1 MYMDIE
7 AILDDQ
13 VENVSAEN
21 RPPFETTFDYA
32 EFKEDREKANE
43 EWRALGQEG
52 QKQFRGKLKEF
63 YESKGLVPAE
73 DQNFTNSKNLYML
86 DREIQARIG
95 ARSNLDFIALDDLNF
110 PAPALE
116 LLENLEN
123 SDHIRELYKVRK
135 RTTGDERNSGISA
148 DEARRIKNCLK
159 QGRELYLSSR
169 SGPVMVKP
177 LTLFYSLTAYAY
189 SIIILN
195 NPIRFKLDN
204 LPGSHGMNYLPDPI
218 RVQFGGDMPHGTFS
232 DLVSSFPTSLVRTRE
247 SDYAQSNLNSILAFY
262 KNRFTVSAGALLSMV
277 PEIRDYYKIATGRD
291 SRTHPLEVKVVTDRR
306 TTSWE
311 LQIGDGIRR
320 PPLGDVVQSFPNFD
334 ITERYGKTIVVIP
347 AVDEHRAQSAIYA
360 DIRGN
365 LWYVENPFFPVVLP
379 EIAVHFLLTSM
390 FSNLMRYSPDHWGE
404 VLLNQ
409 VNTNVSLIINKYLS
423 SFELK
428 MPILLL
434 RSISKF
440 HPVVSSGI

>member
-1 MYMDIE
+1 MDIE
-7 AILDDQ
+7 AILHDQ
-13 VENVSAEN
+13 VETVKAEN
-21 RPPFETTFDYA
+21 RPPFESTFDFGQYKINLENA
-32 EFKEDREKANE
+32 TE
-43 EWRALGQEG
+43 EWKLLGKDG
-52 QKQFRGKLKEF
+52 QQAFNGKLKTF
-63 YESKGLVPAE
+63 YASKDLLPTE
-73 DQNFTNSKNLYML
+73 DQNFNNAKNLFL
-86 DREIQARIG
+86 LGSEIQARIG
-95 ARSNLDFIALDDLNF
+95 ARSKLDFIALDDLNF
-110 PAPALE
+110 PSPALE

-123 SDHIRELYKVRK
+123 SDHIRDLYKIRK
-135 RTTGDERNSGISA
+135 RTTGEERNSGISA
-148 DEARRIKNCLK
+148 DEARRLKNCLK

-232 DLVSSFPTSLVRTRE
+232 DLVTSFPTNLIRTRD
-247 SDYAQSNLNSILAFY
+247 SDYAQSNLNSILEFY
-262 KNRFTVSAGALLSMV
+262 KNRFTVSAGTLLSMV
-277 PEIRDYYKIATGRD
+277 PEIRDYYKITTGRD
-291 SRTHPLEVKVVTDRR
+291 SRTHPLEVKMVTDRR

-320 PPLGDVVQSFPNFD
+320 PPMGEVAQSFPNFEV
-334 ITERYGKTIVVIP
+334 TERYGKTIVNIP
-347 AVDEHRAQSAIYA
+347 AVDEHRAQAAIYA